1 MDSALMESTR
11 NQVRFFS
18 FFFMVEL
25 FRPIRTFILREG
37 RALSASDVHL
47 FGTIID
53 NQYIS
58 GLEISHM
65 MSVEIN
71 NNNMLYEAP
80 SSTVVAVKTESGIL
94 TTSNYY
100 KNDYEEE

>member
-1 MDSALMESTR
+1 
-11 NQVRFFS
+11 
-18 FFFMVEL
+18 
-25 FRPIRTFILREG
+25 
-37 RALSASDVHL
+37 
-47 FGTIID
+47 
-53 NQYIS
+53 
-58 GLEISHM
+58 M